1 MKRQRE
7 VKGQEK
13 DAHNLERILTE
24 SLRTLSLVR
33 MDSERSW
40 GLRTLGTGMAGR
52 LSRRMGR
59 GEGIDGGMLVDG
71 WEVAELDRAYPP
83 SKSLSGRLRGL
94 AHKRKDAGRPCLP

>member
-1 MKRQRE
+1 
-7 VKGQEK
+7 
-13 DAHNLERILTE
+13 
-24 SLRTLSLVR
+24 
-33 MDSERSW
+33 
-40 GLRTLGTGMAGR
+40 
-52 LSRRMGR
+52 MGR